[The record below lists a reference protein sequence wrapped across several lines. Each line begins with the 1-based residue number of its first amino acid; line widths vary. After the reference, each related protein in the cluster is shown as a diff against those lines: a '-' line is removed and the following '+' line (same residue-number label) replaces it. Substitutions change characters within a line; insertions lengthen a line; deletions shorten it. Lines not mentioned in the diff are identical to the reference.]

1 MKKERDREGDLEE
14 EPSLSFVVKRE
25 KGRREEAKDE
35 RSSFMSL
42 LDINFYVSLP
52 LNRFWW
58 VLSLNLGRRNI
69 CHALDGVR
77 SYHESRS
84 MRGDNLWGPCRVMG
98 WVELEN

>member
-1 MKKERDREGDLEE
+1 MEE

-69 CHALDGVR
+69 
-77 SYHESRS
+77 
-84 MRGDNLWGPCRVMG
+84 
-98 WVELEN
+98 